1 MKTITSMLLPL
12 TRRLL
17 GFVSAVF
24 AAMMVIGCET
34 FIPAL
39 PAARQIDLDAD
50 NIVSDDNVVV
60 LVRSEQAANALV
72 INAARRN
79 YQLKQR
85 YQLDGLSLIMLDF
98 LRPAGVSGAIAIAD
112 MEGME
117 KSATAGLDHF
127 YTLQQTGNEYSID
140 RKQYAQSMVNWPA
153 GGCMAPYAI
162 GMIDGDL
169 DDRDPM
175 LANATIIK
183 RSFARGEPKDIDHGT
198 AIANLLVGPGRLN
211 GARLYSASVIS
222 DARGP
227 ASLDPTPGTGVPE
240 IIQALNWL
248 QQSGVSVVNISLAG
262 PYNKLLD
269 RAIQRAASSGMLI
282 IAAVGNDGPDAGPR
296 YPAALKTVIAVTA
309 VDIEQNVFAKAVRG
323 DHVDFS
329 APGVDV
335 FVGSAATGK
344 YITGTSVAAPFV
356 TALVAA
362 SNDAKQ
368 KRTIQDVRN
377 YLARQSADLGSAGP
391 DPIFGRGLVQAN
403 ATCGQ

>member
-140 RKQYAQSMVNWPA
+140 R
-153 GGCMAPYAI
+153 
-162 GMIDGDL
+162 
-169 DDRDPM
+169 
-175 LANATIIK
+175 
-183 RSFARGEPKDIDHGT
+183 
-198 AIANLLVGPGRLN
+198 
-211 GARLYSASVIS
+211 
-222 DARGP
+222 
-227 ASLDPTPGTGVPE
+227 
-240 IIQALNWL
+240 
-248 QQSGVSVVNISLAG
+248 
-262 PYNKLLD
+262 
-269 RAIQRAASSGMLI
+269 
-282 IAAVGNDGPDAGPR
+282 
-296 YPAALKTVIAVTA
+296 
-309 VDIEQNVFAKAVRG
+309 
-323 DHVDFS
+323 
-329 APGVDV
+329 
-335 FVGSAATGK
+335 
-344 YITGTSVAAPFV
+344 
-356 TALVAA
+356 
-362 SNDAKQ
+362 
-368 KRTIQDVRN
+368 
-377 YLARQSADLGSAGP
+377 
-391 DPIFGRGLVQAN
+391 
-403 ATCGQ
+403 